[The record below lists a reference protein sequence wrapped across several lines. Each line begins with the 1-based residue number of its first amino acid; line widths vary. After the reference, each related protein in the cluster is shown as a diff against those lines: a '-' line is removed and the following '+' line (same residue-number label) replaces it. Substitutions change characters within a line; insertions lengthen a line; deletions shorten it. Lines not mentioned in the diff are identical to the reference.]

1 MKKKCPIT
9 YMKNLI
15 CSPRKLKKSF
25 SSTYTYFQIESK
37 NKKKSINKYSG
48 IKSIDDNKQMNS
60 NFLTL
65 SREANKF
72 TSKERYIKNKK
83 IQIFNN
89 ENPIDL
95 KNKTAFSTKGNQTNI
110 FKNDNHIFYKTTIFR
125 GGKYFFND
133 EKRNKNSTK
142 KIDKNTPI
150 NKMIDYLE
158 ENEENL
164 KLYDDGRK
172 RKYLMEEKRKEM
184 NKINSNSNK
193 ISFYQNLINKKEEI
207 LNLIINNQI
216 KEDNYISENIDKI
229 PRNNSVI
236 NLFNNNIINN
246 DSDSDNKKNN
256 NNENNLNQKNNGTQT
271 NFHVQ
276 SKNKIIYPNLLSQK
290 GIKKIPLIFPQITT
304 SCNKRSIDL
313 ENSLKKFKPNKI
325 KIINKFGNNT
335 TKNKEAKIKR
345 LKKIEFK
352 KKQKSWS
359 VALDLI
365 VQKNLYRKEENKTN
379 IALKTEL
386 QKDIK
391 KVDDEINNK
400 QNHINE
406 IENKIN
412 LVHLTLSYKNKNQK
426 KNKPKENPIE
436 LRLISRN
443 LLDNNTLDDYGII
456 KEANKNIDIF
466 NLNDRLY
473 YSWYR
478 DKKKTDISK
487 FMKRKKLTEFI
498 MYNKTKEKILK
509 DKIMGDL
516 YKKNMDKD

>member
-1 MKKKCPIT
+1 
-9 YMKNLI
+9 
-15 CSPRKLKKSF
+15 
-25 SSTYTYFQIESK
+25 
-37 NKKKSINKYSG
+37 
-48 IKSIDDNKQMNS
+48 
-60 NFLTL
+60 
-65 SREANKF
+65 
-72 TSKERYIKNKK
+72 
-83 IQIFNN
+83 
-89 ENPIDL
+89 
-95 KNKTAFSTKGNQTNI
+95 
-110 FKNDNHIFYKTTIFR
+110 
-125 GGKYFFND
+125 
-133 EKRNKNSTK
+133 
-142 KIDKNTPI
+142 
-150 NKMIDYLE
+150 
-158 ENEENL
+158 
-164 KLYDDGRK
+164 
-172 RKYLMEEKRKEM
+172 MEEKRKEM

-216 KEDNYISENIDKI
+216 KEDNYISENNDKI
-229 PRNNSVI
+229 PRNDSVI

-246 DSDSDNKKNN
+246 DSDSGNKKNN

-271 NFHVQ
+271 NFHEQ
-276 SKNKIIYPNLLSQK
+276 SKSKIIYPNLLSQK
-290 GIKKIPLIFPQITT
+290 GIKKIPLIFPQIAT

-313 ENSLKKFKPNKI
+313 ENSLKKFKLNKI
-325 KIINKFGNNT
+325 KIIKKFGNNT

-386 QKDIK
+386 QKDLK
-391 KVDDEINNK
+391 EVDDEINNK

-412 LVHLTLSYKNKNQK
+412 LVHLTLSYKNKKQK

-443 LLDNNTLDDYGII
+443 LLDNNTLDNYGII

>member
-1 MKKKCPIT
+1 M
-9 YMKNLI
+9 
-15 CSPRKLKKSF
+15 
-25 SSTYTYFQIESK
+25 
-37 NKKKSINKYSG
+37 
-48 IKSIDDNKQMNS
+48 
-60 NFLTL
+60 
-65 SREANKF
+65 
-72 TSKERYIKNKK
+72 
-83 IQIFNN
+83 
-89 ENPIDL
+89 
-95 KNKTAFSTKGNQTNI
+95 
-110 FKNDNHIFYKTTIFR
+110 
-125 GGKYFFND
+125 
-133 EKRNKNSTK
+133 
-142 KIDKNTPI
+142 
-150 NKMIDYLE
+150 
-158 ENEENL
+158 
-164 KLYDDGRK
+164 
-172 RKYLMEEKRKEM
+172 
-184 NKINSNSNK
+184 
-193 ISFYQNLINKKEEI
+193 
-207 LNLIINNQI
+207 
-216 KEDNYISENIDKI
+216 
-229 PRNNSVI
+229 
-236 NLFNNNIINN
+236 
-246 DSDSDNKKNN
+246 
-256 NNENNLNQKNNGTQT
+256 
-271 NFHVQ
+271 
-276 SKNKIIYPNLLSQK
+276 
-290 GIKKIPLIFPQITT
+290 
-304 SCNKRSIDL
+304 
-313 ENSLKKFKPNKI
+313 
-325 KIINKFGNNT
+325 NKFGNNT

-386 QKDIK
+386 QKDLK
-391 KVDDEINNK
+391 EVDDEINNK

-412 LVHLTLSYKNKNQK
+412 LVHLTLSYKNKKQK